1 MHSQTSKHGAGQRPC
16 VLILFELRAPR
27 RRQPRS
33 RSLLSDVRKM
43 YIRGQS
49 IRWEYNQQFHLSSD
63 GRTVGLLSLDSIY
76 LSVRSICPEVMM
88 RSNNGGAD
96 GLRDGKTKTVSRERA
111 NGSSE
116 PNRWRSTAG
125 LRRRQH
131 FRQKGRRIFHC
142 SIQIRNARCC

>member
-1 MHSQTSKHGAGQRPC
+1 MHSRTSKHGAGQRPR
-16 VLILFELRAPR
+16 VLILFEFRAPGH
-27 RRQPRS
+27 RQPAAVAARCIFVDNQS
-33 RSLLSDVRKM
+33 VGNTINNSIFRPM
-43 YIRGQS
+43 GGQ
-49 IRWEYNQQFHLSSD
+49 WASSP
-63 GRTVGLLSLDSIY
+63 LDSIY

-131 FRQKGRRIFHC
+131 FRQRGRRIFHY

>member
-1 MHSQTSKHGAGQRPC
+1 MHSRTSKHGAGQRPC
-16 VLILFELRAPR
+16 VLILFEFRAPAR
-27 RRQPRS
+27 CIFVDNQSVGNTINNSIFRP
-33 RSLLSDVRKM
+33 M
-43 YIRGQS
+43 GGQ
-49 IRWEYNQQFHLSSD
+49 WASSP
-63 GRTVGLLSLDSIY
+63 LDSIY

-131 FRQKGRRIFHC
+131 FRQRGKTDIPLLNSNSKC
-142 SIQIRNARCC
+142 KVLLS